1 MLSKRREYKFT
12 NKSHTKRGLLSSGIG
27 FFALLVLG
35 GLFYLSYQQS
45 GNVDAYAGFLGSL
58 SMWGSAVGLMLG
70 AESFREEDKFYLFSY
85 VGCILNGALLVG
97 WIILYVLGM

>member
-1 MLSKRREYKFT
+1 MSNKRREYKFT

-27 FFALLVLG
+27 FFALLLLG
-35 GLFYLSYQQS
+35 GLFYLSYEQS
-45 GNVDAYAGFLGSL
+45 GNAEAYAGVLGFL
-58 SMWGSAVGLMLG
+58 SMAGSAAGVMLA

-97 WIILYVLGM
+97 WILLYVLGM

>member
-1 MLSKRREYKFT
+1 MSKRREYKFT

-27 FFALLVLG
+27 FFALLLLG
-35 GLFYLSYQQS
+35 GLFYLSYEQS
-45 GNVDAYAGFLGSL
+45 GNVEAYAGVLGFL
-58 SMWGSAVGLMLG
+58 SMIGSAAGLMLA

-97 WIILYVLGM
+97 WILLYVLGM